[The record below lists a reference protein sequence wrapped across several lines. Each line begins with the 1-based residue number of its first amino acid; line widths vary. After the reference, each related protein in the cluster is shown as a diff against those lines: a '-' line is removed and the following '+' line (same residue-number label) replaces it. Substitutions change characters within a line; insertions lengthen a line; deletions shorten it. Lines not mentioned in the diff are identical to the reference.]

1 MGFLPSASA
10 FLKNE
15 TRLRH
20 RALEGVDQQQHAV
33 AHVQHTLDLAAEV
46 GVARGVDD
54 VDFIILVNYRDVLRE
69 DRDTA
74 FAFEV
79 VVVEDQLAGLLGVVA
94 QDVAGQDHLVYER
107 GFAVVHVCNNCNIA

>member
-1 MGFLPSASA
+1 M
-10 FLKNE
+10 
-15 TRLRH
+15 
-20 RALEGVDQQQHAV
+20 
-33 AHVQHTLDLAAEV
+33 
-46 GVARGVDD
+46 ARGVDD

-107 GFAVVHVCNNCNIA
+107 GLAVIHVCNNCNIA